1 MHYLGSTTYSVI
13 VVYVAQCENACFRM
27 CRGRR
32 RSDQQQTHHR
42 SSHTQ
47 QSRRQYVCGNS
58 LLSAME
64 AGISAVRCD
73 SRRSVLRR
81 PSIQPCQR
89 WHAARPEDVAH
100 RHAETESALALDASP
115 LTSLPPE
122 LQCAVF
128 SLLPLESLSALAST
142 SKRVASTLPDTIW
155 RAHVSDLARAADAAP
170 EDVKAAER
178 RITNSIQRQAAIEA
192 ASEAAEAA
200 AISVA
205 LARLVEARS
214 SDRLRVGLL
223 RPLVCNL
230 CKAMPSGAM
239 YFPTVQRGVCR
250 RCVRTQ
256 PAAADSWRY
265 HQTSFEAAAVERRDA
280 KMAHRLRGVLAAHI
294 KPQLCERSPRLR
306 FSSDVHGGSLAT
318 MLRRGQGACAS
329 VLVVVTQHDDEHEE
343 RLWHSA
349 AARSPTILSQSA
361 LRDIGR
367 LARRRALSSKCQP
380 HTFGAYCPS
389 PWPRTAQRR
398 RGDFWRRHL
407 AHILAFTPRTRVWRQ
422 RRCCRGWC
430 LSLRR
435 RTRDRHRW
443 RCGAPKDWSLSRPR
457 LGSLPAVPHV
467 RRHLVADLGSAFS
480 TSLVQLWDLRRLEMA
495 EIHRRQSC
503 DRGGVRLTARRAD
516 AMMLPF
522 RTSMMLRV
530 E

>member
-1 MHYLGSTTYSVI
+1 MSHSVKTP
-13 VVYVAQCENACFRM
+13 VFGCAAD
-27 CRGRR
+27 GD
-32 RSDQQQTHHR
+32 DQTSSRHITDLHTH
-42 SSHTQ
+42 
-47 QSRRQYVCGNS
+47 SRAAGEYVCVNS
-58 LLSAME
+58 LLSAMG
-64 AGISAVRCD
+64 AQGS
-73 SRRSVLRR
+73 R
-81 PSIQPCQR
+81 PSDATAVGPSPATAIDPSPASGGTR
-89 WHAARPEDVAH
+89 LDAEDVAH

-200 AISVA
+200 AFSVA

-389 PWPRTAQRR
+389 PWPRTPNAAPRQTF
-398 RGDFWRRHL
+398 GD
-407 AHILAFTPRTRVWRQ
+407 AT
-422 RRCCRGWC
+422 
-430 LSLRR
+430 SLIF
-435 RTRDRHRW
+435 
-443 RCGAPKDWSLSRPR
+443 SLSPR
-457 LGSLPAVPHV
+457 EHVYGAKDGAAVGGVFRCDGERGISIGGDEALPGIG
-467 RRHLVADLGSAFS
+467 LSADLASGRCLPCHTFGDISSLTSSSAFS
-480 TSLVQLWDLRRLEMA
+480 TGLVQLWDLTPPGDGEDESIDDKA
-495 EIHRRQSC
+495 AIEEAS
-503 DRGGVRLTARRAD
+503 VLTARRAD